1 MNNTKNLTLN
11 SQIDYWNGQKKT
23 ISREGKGMHPRDES
37 GSTRQIQTG
46 AIINP
51 NNAPPQHLEDTC
63 NYALN
68 NIVQLYA
75 ERYQKVWQRR
85 QTKKTTRIQRWTN
98 NSAVNWYFGMW
109 CIRTYQT
116 ETPITVSQIVEEM
129 YVARTTARRLISE
142 CLAEG
147 WIEQKELPDERC
159 TGYVVTDAMYSAFRD
174 YTKNQLLTLNW
185 QKFEDNYRTYQYCL
199 DRCGANLD

>member
-1 MNNTKNLTLN
+1 MNV
-11 SQIDYWNGQKKT
+11 QK
-23 ISREGKGMHPRDES
+23 RYGLGMNPRNES
-37 GSTRQIQTG
+37 GTTKQIQTG

-63 NYALN
+63 NYALD

-75 ERYQKVWQRR
+75 ERYQKVWQRQ

-116 ETPITVSQIVEEM
+116 QVPITVSQIVEEM

-147 WIEQKELPDERC
+147 WLEQKQLPDDRY
-159 TGYVVTDAMYSAFRD
+159 TGYVVTDVMYSAFRD

-185 QKFEDNYRTYQYCL
+185 QKFEDNYRTYKYCL
-199 DRCGANLD
+199 DRYTTNFD